1 MPGISVPIFVSLLQ
15 GNRVCSPLIL
25 RAIEAPLAQS
35 AESAIL
41 DYMISIVNIFASIHP
56 TVLKFGEHA
65 RVSVFYTPT
74 NFHVNRITRS

>member
-1 MPGISVPIFVSLLQ
+1 MPSISVSIFVSLLQ
-15 GNRVCSPLIL
+15 CNRVCLPVIP
-25 RAIEAPLAQS
+25 RAIEAPFAQS

-41 DYMISIVNIFASIHP
+41 DRMISNVNISGSVHP

-74 NFHVNRITRS
+74 KFHVNQITRS